1 MGLFSKK
8 VSCVG
13 LDIGEQSIK
22 FIGLRKNAGGYEIIE
37 FVNAAALPAMEL
49 KADRVHVVAAVSGDN
64 VMVRN
69 LTLPVMPDN
78 ELMEAVRFEAEA
90 IFPVTAKDAAIDC
103 LKYGM
108 VSEKGIRKQEVLVV
122 AVRNEAIK
130 KLQATGKAA
139 GIEPDTIDIEP
150 LALQRAVGKLNPSIV
165 PVQSNYAIVH
175 IGFVSTNISI
185 FRDDCLFFTRSL
197 NTGEQKLIASL
208 DKIDE
213 LVTDIGRSLQYYS
226 AEHRGQEVAK
236 IFVTGEGAM
245 LEGLNSQMSGRLNIP
260 VEVFDPTEYL
270 HINPKIAH
278 TTQEIRASG
287 TALAQVVGLALSEVD

>member
-1 MGLFSKK
+1 MGLFSKN
-8 VSCVG
+8 VSCIG

-22 FIGLRKNAGGYEIIE
+22 FIGLRKDAGGYEITE
-37 FVNAAALPAMEL
+37 FVNASALPALEP
-49 KADRVHVVAAVSGDN
+49 KANRAHVVAAVSGDN

-69 LTLPVMPDN
+69 LILPVMPDS

-90 IFPVTAKDAAIDC
+90 IFPVTARDAAVDC
-103 LKYGM
+103 LKYGI
-108 VSEKGIRKQEVLVV
+108 VSDKGIRKQEVLVV

-130 KLQATGKAA
+130 KLQAAGKTA

-150 LALQRAVGKLNPSIV
+150 LALQRAVSRLNPGIV
-165 PVQSNYAIVH
+165 PVQSDYAIVH
-175 IGFVSTNISI
+175 IGFTSTNISI

-213 LVTDIGRSLQYYS
+213 LVTDIGRSLQYYA
-226 AEHRGQEVAK
+226 AEHRGQEVVK
-236 IFVTGEGAM
+236 ILVTGEGAR
-245 LEGLNSQMSGRLNIP
+245 LEGLNSDMSERLNIP

-270 HINPKIAH
+270 NINPKIEH
-278 TTQEIRASG
+278 TTQEIRAAG